1 MFKEVEK
8 ARKKFGEAFDEAKFR
23 ETNPNV
29 LRNRTKIDEVRKR
42 MADALNAN
50 DLAALRQIM
59 DSYRQQGMRTLD
71 FSLRELLAT
80 GKITASEA
88 YARATDKRQFQ
99 HFLVGY

>member
-1 MFKEVEK
+1 MACGTEDFLIEENH
-8 ARKKFGEAFDEAKFR
+8 RFR
-23 ETNPNV
+23 DF
-29 LRNRTKIDEVRKR
+29 LRAEGVPTAIRENNI
-42 MADALNAN
+42 
-50 DLAALRQIM
+50 AALRQIM